1 MKQQKETKILNVEGK
16 EVEYISNG
24 LLADYLHDIRHWK
37 NLSPEQEVAIWNNR
51 TPANLELMINSHLR
65 LVISIV
71 LKLTPKSFKRER
83 EDDFMDLVQAGNIG
97 LIKAIQNFNPNMDV
111 KFSTYAYDWIKAYV
125 KNELAKQRCG
135 LIKKPKSVLKYFS
148 VISKVENRFVMAFGR
163 YPTDDELLVILEG
176 AMPEDKIEEAVQQH
190 KTSTI
195 SLDSSVHTGPNVI
208 DGRKLEDI
216 IPDEDDFAEGVETLD
231 RASQIR
237 KVLGK
242 VLKPRLYL
250 LVCARYGLGE
260 FEGTPMKLEEIAQLF
275 VDKGFNE
282 NLITT
287 ERVRQLEAM
296 AIEKLKKNPKVLKL
310 FMNI

>member
-1 MKQQKETKILNVEGK
+1 
-16 EVEYISNG
+16 
-24 LLADYLHDIRHWK
+24 
-37 NLSPEQEVAIWNNR
+37 
-51 TPANLELMINSHLR
+51 
-65 LVISIV
+65 
-71 LKLTPKSFKRER
+71 
-83 EDDFMDLVQAGNIG
+83 
-97 LIKAIQNFNPNMDV
+97 
-111 KFSTYAYDWIKAYV
+111 
-125 KNELAKQRCG
+125 
-135 LIKKPKSVLKYFS
+135 
-148 VISKVENRFVMAFGR
+148 MAFGR

-176 AMPEDKIEEAVQQH
+176 AMPEDKIEEAVQLH
-190 KTSTI
+190 KTSTV
-195 SLDSSVHTGPNVI
+195 SLDSSVHTGPDVI
-208 DGRKLEDI
+208 DGRKLEDV
-216 IPDEDDFAEGVETLD
+216 IPEEDDFTEGVETLD

-282 NLITT
+282 NLITM

-310 FMNI
+310 FMNE